1 MAAVTIRPAGLADVA
16 RLNTALRALSAG
28 MGDSHRARDAD
39 LAQAGVGATPAFH
52 ALLAERGGE
61 TLGVA
66 VYSPLYSTTRGRA
79 GAYVSDLWVAAEVRG
94 KRLGQRLLCAVR
106 DRARAQWG
114 GGFLRL
120 AVYADNP
127 GAQVFYTRLGFGV
140 MQGDIWMTLEGPALD
155 AIGGPE

>member
-1 MAAVTIRPAGLADVA
+1 MTIRPVKRTDVA
-16 RLNTALRALSAG
+16 RLNTALRAFSAT
-28 MGDSHRARDAD
+28 MGDSQRATDAD
-39 LAQAGVGATPAFH
+39 LARAGFGAKAAFH
-52 ALLAERGGE
+52 VLLAEWGGE

>member
-1 MAAVTIRPAGLADVA
+1 MVTIRPVKRTDVA

-39 LAQAGVGATPAFH
+39 LAQAGFGATPAFH
-52 ALLAERGGE
+52 ALLAEWGGE

-94 KRLGQRLLCAVR
+94 KGPGSRLLCAVR
-106 DRARAQWG
+106 DRARGQWG
-114 GGFLRL
+114 PGFCALRFTPISPRRRRSIPGWGL
-120 AVYADNP
+120 A
-127 GAQVFYTRLGFGV
+127 
-140 MQGDIWMTLEGPALD
+140 
-155 AIGGPE
+155 